1 MKHLNKLNLR
11 GNDLTILGDM
21 TFTFTPQLRR
31 LDLSSNRLQV
41 IRDQA
46 LVGLNR
52 LYNLNLTANQL
63 SSLDQTAL
71 APIWLN
77 MINSSMVFNIQ
88 GNLFYSGANWSS
100 KL

>member
-1 MKHLNKLNLR
+1 MKHLSKLNLR

-52 LYNLNLTANQL
+52 LYNFNLSSNQL
-63 SSLDQTAL
+63 SSLDQAAL

-88 GNLFYSGANWSS
+88 GKLYFPGVNLSTIS
-100 KL
+100 